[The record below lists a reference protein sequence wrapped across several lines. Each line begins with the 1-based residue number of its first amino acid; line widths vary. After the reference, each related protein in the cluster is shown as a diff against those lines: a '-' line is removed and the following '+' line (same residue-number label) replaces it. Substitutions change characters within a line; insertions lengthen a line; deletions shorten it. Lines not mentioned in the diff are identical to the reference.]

1 MIDVQ
6 YPRIHLLCVNKG
18 LLFMVTSLVNLC
30 LYLYRMYGKDQN
42 SLRIT
47 STDSQNDAHRR
58 VISLYS
64 GEKGE

>member
-1 MIDVQ
+1 
-6 YPRIHLLCVNKG
+6 
-18 LLFMVTSLVNLC
+18 MVTSLVNLC